1 MTVYSEFQPLETV
14 VVGRL
19 FPVDEYLQ
27 NLNLAEHWKNNF
39 STILTKATEE
49 LENLVEVLENRNI
62 TVHRPTIYPMQAT
75 HGFYPAPLAC
85 RDWFLRYGDDC
96 LVGNE
101 AFERN
106 LIRTTTTGH
115 LYDRKHNIP
124 TENIFSISSLD
135 KFNCEDLV
143 RAYFHTCNIVRLGK
157 DLFVSGN
164 YELTGNKLGMQYAV
178 NWFKENFDVRIHVI
192 ENATDHLDSHI
203 HIVKPGVMLSILTK
217 DELPDYFKNWT
228 VIECNDFD
236 KQQAYGNTYAY
247 KFKKLH
253 PVIAKQY
260 ASFMEANPEETMFN
274 INALSIN
281 ENTILIPGFNAKI
294 FDTLEEMGV
303 ECISV
308 DFRAVSF
315 FDCGVHCA
323 TNELDRIGPCE
334 DYR

>member
-1 MTVYSEFQPLETV
+1 MTVYSEFQPLESA

-19 FPVDEYLQ
+19 FPVDEYLK
-27 NLNLAEHWKNNF
+27 NLNLAKAWQDNF
-39 STILTKATEE
+39 TTIITKATEE
-49 LENLVEVLENRNI
+49 LETLKSILISKGV
-62 TVHRPTIYPMQAT
+62 TVHHPKIYPMQASY
-75 HGFYPAPLAC
+75 GFHPAPLAC

-106 LIRTTTTGH
+106 LIRTTSTDH
-115 LYDRKHNIP
+115 LYSNSHPIP
-124 TENIFSISSLD
+124 TQNIFSNKTLD
-135 KFNCEDLV
+135 EFNCEKLL
-143 RAYFHTCNIVRLGK
+143 RAYFHTCNIVRYGK

-164 YELTGNKLGMQYAV
+164 YELTGNLLGMKYAL
-178 NWFKENFDVRIHVI
+178 NWFEENYDVRIHVI

-203 HIVKPGVMLSILTK
+203 HIVKPGVVLSILSK
-217 DELPDYFKNWT
+217 DELPVYFKNWT
-228 VIECNDFD
+228 VIQCTDFD
-236 KQQAYGNTYAY
+236 KEQAYGKTFAHKY
-247 KFKKLH
+247 KKLH

-260 ASFMEANPEETMFN
+260 ASFMEANPEETMFS

-281 ENTILIPGFNAKI
+281 ENTILIPGFHAKI
-294 FDTLEEMGV
+294 FDTLEGMGV

-323 TNELDRIGPCE
+323 TNEIDRIGPCE

>member
-1 MTVYSEFQPLETV
+1 MTVYSEFQTLETV

-19 FPVDEYLQ
+19 FPLNEYLQ
-27 NLNLAEHWKNNF
+27 NLNLQGQWIDNF
-39 STILTKATEE
+39 STIITKATRE
-49 LENLVEVLENRNI
+49 LETLVETLENKNI
-62 TVHRPTIYPMQAT
+62 TVHRPSIYPMQAK
-75 HGFYPAPLAC
+75 HGFHPSPLAC
-85 RDWFLRYGDDC
+85 RDWFLRYGEDC
-96 LVGNE
+96 LIGNE

-106 LIRTTTTGH
+106 QIRTTTTDH
-115 LYDRKHNIP
+115 LLNRRHYIP
-124 TENIFSISSLD
+124 TKNIFSDSTLD
-135 KFNCEDLV
+135 NFQCEDLL
-143 RAYFHTCNIVRLGK
+143 RAYFHTCNIVRYGK
-157 DLFVSGN
+157 DLFVTGN
-164 YELTGNKLGMQYAV
+164 YELTGNTLGMKYAV
-178 NWFKENFDVRIHVI
+178 DWFKENYDVRIHVI
-192 ENATDHLDSHI
+192 ENATDHLDSNI

-236 KQQAYGNTYAY
+236 KQQAYGKTFAY

-274 INALSIN
+274 INALSID

-294 FDTLEEMGV
+294 FDTLESMGV
-303 ECISV
+303 ECISI
-308 DFRAVSF
+308 DFRATSF

-323 TNELDRIGPCE
+323 TNEIDRLGPCE